1 MRKLPTGT
9 RESQQF
15 IFIFEHLTIFCSI
28 ITSLIGKPARCLLNS
43 NYLKCG
49 GEAMKIYA
57 LLQSIDYLEQVQE
70 TIDADSV
77 DFCHV
82 VMQ

>member
-1 MRKLPTGT
+1 
-9 RESQQF
+9 
-15 IFIFEHLTIFCSI
+15 
-28 ITSLIGKPARCLLNS
+28 
-43 NYLKCG
+43 
-49 GEAMKIYA
+49 MKIYA

-70 TIDADSV
+70 TIDADRV